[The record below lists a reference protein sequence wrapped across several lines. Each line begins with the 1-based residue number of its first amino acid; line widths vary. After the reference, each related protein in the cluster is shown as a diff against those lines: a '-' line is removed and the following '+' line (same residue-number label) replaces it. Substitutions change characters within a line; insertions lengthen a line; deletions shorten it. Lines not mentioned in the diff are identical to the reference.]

1 MNKVITISRQYGSGG
16 REIGKR
22 LAEHY
27 GIPFYDNEIISN
39 AAKESG
45 FAEVAFQRAEEKAT
59 NSFLYSLAMG
69 MSAYGNM
76 DMGFSTMSVDDRLFL
91 AETKVTRRFA
101 QEGPC
106 VIVGRCAD
114 YVLKDLPNMV
124 NIYVAADISSRVKRA
139 IEVYDLP
146 KAKAE
151 ENIIKFDKRRSNYYN
166 FHTGKRWGDV
176 NNYHISIRSD
186 FGGIENAINTL
197 IAYIGE

>member
-16 REIGKR
+16 REVGQK
-22 LAEHY
+22 LADHY
-27 GIPFYDNEIISN
+27 GIPFYDNEIISH

-45 FAEVAFQRAEEKAT
+45 FSEVAFERAEEKAT

-101 QEGPC
+101 QQGPC

-114 YVLKDLPNMV
+114 YVLKDMPNVV
-124 NIYVAADISSRVKRA
+124 NIFVSAEISARVKRA
-139 IEVYDLP
+139 IEVYELP

-151 ENIIKFDKRRSNYYN
+151 ENILKFDKRRCNYYN
-166 FHTGKRWGDV
+166 FHTGKKWADV
-176 NNYHISIRSD
+176 NNYHVAIRSD
-186 FGGIENAINTL
+186 FGGIDHTVETL
-197 IAYIGE
+197 IQYLGE